1 MGTDKVKS
9 LFCSLLPDFQRST
22 AFWEGPRLHPF
33 LLLVKATYNEDDCG
47 ALME

>member
-9 LFCSLLPDFQRST
+9 LFCSVLPDFQKST
-22 AFWEGPRLHPF
+22 AFWEGSRLHPF
-33 LLLVKATYNEDDCG
+33 LLLVRAKYNEDDSA